1 MLGKENKQPSLGQ
14 LEAVSRLP
22 KDHFLKVIDQKI
34 DWKPIEKELNK
45 LYPSKRGRPSYPP
58 LMMFKALLL
67 ENWYNLSDPALEEA
81 IRDRISFQWFLGL
94 SFTDDIPDE
103 TTICRFRGLLA
114 DRGLND
120 KLFRLVNK
128 QLDSMG
134 LILKRGSLIDA
145 TLVEANRRPGGD
157 PDADW
162 TKRGKKVHYGY
173 KVHMTVD
180 QGSEIIRNVD
190 LTPASVHDSN
200 KFVEMICGDEGA
212 VFADKAYDKDGRK
225 AVLREYGIYCGI
237 MNKGRRNR
245 KLSRRQKRLNK
256 AFSKVRS
263 AVERPF
269 GVLKRS
275 YGWSR
280 VRYVGLVKNR
290 AHIFMASI
298 CFNLKKMVVF
308 VGI

>member
-1 MLGKENKQPSLGQ
+1 MLGKKNKQLSLGQ
-14 LEAVSRLP
+14 TEAVSRLP
-22 KDHFLKVIDQKI
+22 KDHFLKVIEKRI
-34 DWKPIEKELNK
+34 DWRPIEKELNK

-81 IRDRISFQWFLGL
+81 IRDRISFQWFMGL

-103 TTICRFRGLLA
+103 TTICRFRNLLVE
-114 DRGLND
+114 RGLHD
-120 KLFRLVNK
+120 RLFGLINE

-145 TLVEANRRPGGD
+145 TLVEANRKPGGD

-162 TKRGKKVHYGY
+162 TKRGKKAHHGY

-190 LTPASVHDSN
+190 LTPASVHDSA
-200 KFVEMICGDEGA
+200 KFVDMICGDEGA

-245 KLSRRQKRLNK
+245 GLSRRQKKLNK
-256 AFSKVRS
+256 AFSRVRS

-275 YGWSR
+275 YGWRR
-280 VRYVGLVKNR
+280 VRYVGLMKNR

-298 CFNLKKMVVF
+298 CFNLKKMVVL
-308 VGI
+308 VGA

>member
-298 CFNLKKMVVF
+298 CFNLKKMVVLS
-308 VGI
+308 GA